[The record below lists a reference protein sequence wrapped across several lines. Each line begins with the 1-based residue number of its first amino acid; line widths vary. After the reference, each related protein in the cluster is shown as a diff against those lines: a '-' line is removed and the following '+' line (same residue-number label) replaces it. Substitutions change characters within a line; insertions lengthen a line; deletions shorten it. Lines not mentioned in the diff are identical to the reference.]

1 MRTSARPRLRL
12 NFAFGALIASACPA
26 ILMAAETA
34 LAPGVDQRDFSA
46 EAAARHADRFEA
58 LRDPELRRHYLD
70 QLESRRWSDL
80 ERRTQGEPKLTPGS
94 NLPAVD
100 LPPEIRQ
107 LQKSLGGSQVDQF
120 PSLRPGGFGAPSS
133 PARND
138 RSPRSSKRDVIRA
151 LRDAATQ
158 LDATA
163 NRLEQ
168 LDLYRQADGL
178 RHQAQQLRIDA
189 RGFGGDPQTTP
200 TASVFP
206 SAAWG
211 QEPTP
216 TLTPQQPSYERS
228 VLPDITPQPS
238 LDSVPTPSPA
248 ADPHNPDDQPKPQP
262 LNDSPTPA
270 PKLAE

>member
-1 MRTSARPRLRL
+1 MRISTCLRL
-12 NFAFGALIASACPA
+12 CRSFAFAALLASAWPSA
-26 ILMAAETA
+26 LPAAETA
-34 LAPGVDQRDFSA
+34 PQQGDDQRDFSA

-70 QLESRRWSDL
+70 QAESRRWSDL
-80 ERRTQGEPKLTPGS
+80 ERRTRVESKLTPGS
-94 NLPAVD
+94 GE

-107 LQKSLGGSQVDQF
+107 LQKSLGGPQVDQF
-120 PSLRPGGFGAPSS
+120 PALRSDGFGAPSS
-133 PARND
+133 PSRND
-138 RSPRSSKRDVIRA
+138 RSPRGSQRDVIRA

-200 TASVFP
+200 TP
-206 SAAWG
+206 S
-211 QEPTP
+211 T
-216 TLTPQQPSYERS
+216 
-228 VLPDITPQPS
+228 
-238 LDSVPTPSPA
+238 PTPSSWEQWPTSPA
-248 ADPHNPDDQPKPQP
+248 PAPVPQPVLLPDAVPQPTLNTIPTPAPTADPRIPDDQPKPQP
-262 LNDSPTPA
+262 LNDSPASSPI
-270 PKLAE
+270 AEPELED

>member
-1 MRTSARPRLRL
+1 MRTSARLRLSL

-26 ILMAAETA
+26 VLMAAETA
-34 LAPGVDQRDFSA
+34 PEPGVDQRDFSA

-58 LRDPELRRHYLD
+58 LRDPELRRHYID

-80 ERRTQGEPKLTPGS
+80 ERRTRVNSKHTPGDGNS
-94 NLPAVD
+94 LE

-107 LQKSLGGSQVDQF
+107 LQKSLGGPQVDQF

-138 RSPRSSKRDVIRA
+138 RNSQASQRDVIRA

-200 TASVFP
+200 T
-206 SAAWG
+206 
-211 QEPTP
+211 PTP
-216 TLTPQQPSYERS
+216 TSWEQWPTPSAPS
-228 VLPDITPQPS
+228 VTPQPMLLPDATPQPALNS
-238 LDSVPTPSPA
+238 IPTPSPTPEG
-248 ADPHNPDDQPKPQP
+248 DPRILDDQPKPQP
-262 LNDSPTPA
+262 LNDSPTNQPTA
-270 PKLAE
+270 VPQLED